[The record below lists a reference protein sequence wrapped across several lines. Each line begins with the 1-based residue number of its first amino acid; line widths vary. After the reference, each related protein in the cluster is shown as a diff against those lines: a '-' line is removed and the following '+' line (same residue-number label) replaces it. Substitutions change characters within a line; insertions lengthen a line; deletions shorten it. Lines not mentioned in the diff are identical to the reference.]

1 MNTAAITLDWRA
13 RLRRAAE
20 LASPFAR
27 RWKKEL
33 CVALALVVV
42 LVGPFLLRPADSVA
56 PSRYDRRLVIISPHH
71 EKIRHEFG
79 HAFSKFW
86 KETRGETLYVDWRVP
101 GGTSEIAMFLKSE
114 FVGAFQHHWQAELG
128 KAWSAEV
135 AGSVLNSKI
144 KTTAEPGAALSSAQ
158 EARRAFL
165 ESQVSVGVDLFFGGG
180 AFDFQQQAEAGVL
193 VSGGAKEP
201 KTGLA
206 ALRER
211 HADWF
216 SDAVI
221 PEAVSGE
228 PFHDPEMRWSGTCLS
243 SFGIVF
249 NREVL
254 RRLGVE
260 KEPSS
265 WEDLADP
272 RLFGQVALADPTKS
286 GSVTRAFEMIIQ
298 QKMQA
303 KIAELQKL
311 AETQP
316 GKFKSA
322 SDLEAEGIRRGWEAG
337 MQLIQRISANARYFT
352 DSSPKIPLEVSRG
365 DAAAGMCIDFYGRTA
380 EDEVRGADGRSRV
393 GFVAPLGGTS
403 IGADPIGM
411 LRGAPEPEAATVF
424 MEFVLSERGQKLWG
438 LRKGMPGGPAHA
450 ALRRLPIRRDFY
462 TATTEPLMSDPSEK
476 PYEKAGAFV
485 YHPERTGPLFNA
497 IRLLIRVMCI
507 DSHHEQKDAWKAL
520 IEAEFPEGATA
531 RFHDVK
537 LTSYDNAAGNI
548 TAILRSRDK
557 VQEVRKARELG
568 DLFRR
573 NYELARELA
582 IAGR

>member
-1 MNTAAITLDWRA
+1 MISAAMTQDWRT
-13 RLRRAAE
+13 RWRRAVE
-20 LASPFAR
+20 LAAPFAR

-33 CVALALVVV
+33 CIALALFVV

-71 EKIRHEFG
+71 EKIRQEFG
-79 HAFSKFW
+79 HAFSRHW
-86 KETRGETLYVDWRVP
+86 KDTRGETLYVDWRVP

-128 KAWSAEV
+128 KAWSTEI
-135 AGSVLNSKI
+135 AGSVLNPKI
-144 KTTAEPGAALSSAQ
+144 KTAAEPGTVLTSAQ
-158 EARRAFL
+158 EARKAFL
-165 ESQVSVGVDLFFGGG
+165 DSQVSIGVDLFFGGG
-180 AFDFQQQAEAGVL
+180 AFDFQQQADAGVL
-193 VSGGAKEP
+193 VSGGEREP
-201 KTGLA
+201 KAGLA
-206 ALRER
+206 ALGER

-216 SDAVI
+216 TEEVI

-228 PFHDPEMRWSGTCLS
+228 PFRDAQMRWSGTCLS

-249 NREVL
+249 NRDVL

-260 KEPSS
+260 KEPSR

-272 RLFGQVALADPTKS
+272 RLLGQVALADPTKS

-298 QKMQA
+298 QKMQE
-303 KIAELQKL
+303 KIAELRKL
-311 AETQP
+311 AETHP

-322 SDLEAEGIRRGWEAG
+322 ADLETEGVRRGWEEG

-380 EDEVRGADGRSRV
+380 EDEVRGANGSSRV

-411 LRGAPEPEAATVF
+411 LRGAPEPEAATAF

-438 LRKGMPGGPAHA
+438 FRKGLPGGPAHA
-450 ALRRLPIRRDFY
+450 ALRRLPVRRDFY
-462 TATTEPLMSDPSEK
+462 VETSEPLMSDPAEK

-485 YHPERTGPLFNA
+485 YRPERTGPLFNA
-497 IRLLIRVMCI
+497 IRFLIRVMCI
-507 DSHHEQKDAWKAL
+507 DSHHEQKDAWRAL
-520 IEAEFPEGATA
+520 IEAEFPVSATA

-537 LTSYDNAAGNI
+537 LTSYENAAGNI
-548 TAILRSRDK
+548 STILRSRDK